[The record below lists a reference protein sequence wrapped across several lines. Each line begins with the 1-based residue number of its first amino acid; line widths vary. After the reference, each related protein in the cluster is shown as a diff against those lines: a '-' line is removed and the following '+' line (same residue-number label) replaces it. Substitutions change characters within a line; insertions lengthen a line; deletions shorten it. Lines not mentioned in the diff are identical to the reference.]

1 MSRESNRAAMPLAA
15 EMVDEIRATC
25 PDAKVLWISEG
36 DKEIGRRPTLESN
49 YFEISAETFDALR
62 EHAAISA
69 KRTKR

>member
-1 MSRESNRAAMPLAA
+1 
-15 EMVDEIRATC
+15 MVDEIRATC

-36 DKEIGRRPTLESN
+36 GKEIGRRPSLEPN

-62 EHAAISA
+62 EHAAFNA